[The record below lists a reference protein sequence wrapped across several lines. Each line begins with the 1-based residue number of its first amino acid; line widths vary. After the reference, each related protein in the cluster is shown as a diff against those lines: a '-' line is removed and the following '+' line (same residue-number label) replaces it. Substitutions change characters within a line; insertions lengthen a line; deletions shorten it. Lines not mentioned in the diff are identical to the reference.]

1 MEYVNA
7 IYDGNAIRFTEPV
20 PVKGQYE
27 VTIIFNK
34 PISDDREV
42 NITHSPIQDE
52 DERQKLMMS
61 IAGSFDDE
69 TAKHFYTA
77 LEECR
82 QIDFESW
89 K

>member
-34 PISDDREV
+34 PISDNKES
-42 NITHSPIQDE
+42 NITHCSIFDE
-52 DERQKLMMS
+52 HERQELMMS

-69 TAKHFYTA
+69 TANHFYTA
-77 LEECR
+77 VEECR